1 MEMEN
6 NENQQN
12 SEDSSLTKIYN
23 LINENSIYDLI
34 PAYYDE
40 KNFKIAT
47 QAETMALKMQEENKL
62 KDAAELYYIAAI
74 HHRINKYYYYTTL
87 SYKKAIQLYKSC
99 NDNKN
104 AVIISREFEDFNKKN
119 FLPNTKIEDLSM

>member
-1 MEMEN
+1 MEN
-6 NENQQN
+6 TENQQQ
-12 SEDSSLTKIYN
+12 DTSLTKIYN

-62 KDAAELYYIAAI
+62 KDAAELFYIAAI

-87 SYKKAIQLYKSC
+87 AYKKAIKLYKSC
-99 NDNKN
+99 NDTEN

-119 FLPNTKIEDLSM
+119 FLPNNKIEELSM

>member
-1 MEMEN
+1 MEN

-12 SEDSSLTKIYN
+12 SEDTSLTKIYN

-34 PAYYDE
+34 PVYYDE

-47 QAETMALKMQEENKL
+47 HAEGMALKMHEENKL
-62 KDAAELYYIAAI
+62 KEAAELYYIAAI

-87 SYKKAIQLYKSC
+87 AYKKAINLYKSC
-99 NDNKN
+99 NDNEN

-119 FLPNTKIEDLSM
+119 FLPNNKMEEITM

>member
-1 MEMEN
+1 MEN

-12 SEDSSLTKIYN
+12 SEDTSLTKIYN

-47 QAETMALKMQEENKL
+47 QAESMALKMQEENKL
-62 KDAAELYYIAAI
+62 KEAAELYYIAAI
-74 HHRINKYYYYTTL
+74 HHRINKYYYYTTT
-87 SYKKAIQLYKSC
+87 SYKKAINLYKSC
-99 NDNKN
+99 NDTEN

-119 FLPNTKIEDLSM
+119 FLPNIKIEELTM

>member
-1 MEMEN
+1 MEN
-6 NENQQN
+6 NKNQQN
-12 SEDSSLTKIYN
+12 SEDNSLIKIYN

-62 KDAAELYYIAAI
+62 KEAAELYYIAAV

-87 SYKKAIQLYKSC
+87 SYKKAIQLYKSY
-99 NDNKN
+99 NDNEK
-104 AVIISREFEDFNKKN
+104 AIIICREFEDFNKKN
-119 FLPNTKIEDLSM
+119 FLPNIKMEELSM

>member
-1 MEMEN
+1 MEN
-6 NENQQN
+6 IENQQN
-12 SEDSSLTKIYN
+12 LKDTSLTKIYN

-47 QAETMALKMQEENKL
+47 QAEAMALKMQEENKL
-62 KDAAELYYIAAI
+62 RDAAELYYIAAI
-74 HHRINKYYYYTTL
+74 HHRINKYYYYTTT
-87 SYKKAIQLYKSC
+87 SYKKAIKLYYSC
-99 NDNKN
+99 DDTEN

-119 FLPNTKIEDLSM
+119 FLPNIKIDELSM